1 MKRVLWLILLLVFS
15 MALAACGGDEPEV
28 AVEEPA
34 VVAEPAAQEEEV
46 EQETA
51 VTEEE
56 TSSQPE
62 PAVLPTANPTDVA
75 EVEAEAEQS
84 TIAFNE
90 LDMVQLDELT
100 SYRYD
105 MVIEIVGKL
114 ADGTESTQTMRMN
127 LAVSADPPATS
138 MVMTAEGVD
147 MAGTGTMEF
156 TQIGDTSYIVMAE
169 MGCMVLPA
177 EGEGAM
183 SSEELTENFAPENI
197 MENLGNVTFVGK
209 EEINGIDVLH
219 YTYDESA
226 MNAED
231 AVNVQSAEGHI
242 YIAEEGGY
250 MVRSVMDIVGNSAFV
265 EDMGD
270 QAFESAVT
278 HIEMNLTDINE
289 AVVIAP
295 PAACEGQELPEA
307 MDWPMLPD
315 AADTISFAGMASY
328 TSQTSAEEAVDFY
341 KEAMPELGYT
351 FDESGSFMAEGS
363 GFLNFVNENEE
374 TVTVTI
380 SQDPSSGLTSVT
392 ILSDS
397 EF

>member
-15 MALAACGGDEPEV
+15 VALAACGGDEPEV
-28 AVEEPA
+28 TVEEPA
-34 VVAEPAAQEEEV
+34 AAAEPAAQEEE
-46 EQETA
+46 TA
-51 VTEEE
+51 VTEEQ

-75 EVEAEAEQS
+75 EVEAEAEAEQS
-84 TIAFNE
+84 IIAFNE
-90 LDMVQLDELT
+90 LNMAKLDELT

-105 MVIEIVGKL
+105 MVIEIVGKM
-114 ADGTESTQTMRMN
+114 ADGTESTQTMLMN
-127 LAVSADPPATS
+127 LAVSTDPPATS
-138 MVMTAEGVD
+138 MVMTAEGLAD
-147 MAGTGTMEF
+147 MADTGTMEF
-156 TQIGDTSYIVMAE
+156 TQIGDASYIVMAE

-183 SSEELTENFAPENI
+183 SSQELTESFAPESI
-197 MENLGNVTFVGK
+197 MENLNNVTFVGK
-209 EEINGIDVLH
+209 DEINGIDVLH

-226 MNAED
+226 MNTED
-231 AVNVQSAEGHI
+231 AVNVESAEGHI
-242 YIAEEGGY
+242 YIAEEGGF
-250 MVRSVMDIVGNSAFV
+250 MVRSVIDIVGNSTFV

-270 QAFESAVT
+270 EAFESAVT
-278 HIEMNLTDINE
+278 HIEMNLTDVNE
-289 AVVIAP
+289 AVVITP

-315 AADTISFAGMASY
+315 AADTVSFAGMASY
-328 TSQTSAEEAVDFY
+328 TSETSAEDAVAFY

-380 SQDPSSGLTSVT
+380 SQDPSSGLTSIT

-397 EF
+397 DF